1 MRSFMT
7 LLMTIV
13 LSAGTVLAQ
22 SPLPETIK
30 GRPVRLVD
38 LLRQSL
44 DRNLN
49 YRQARLQPELQQ
61 ASVLQQSAPFQ
72 LQMTSNINTSSRKT
86 PTASQLAGAPT
97 LTIDETRVE
106 LGFSHKLSW
115 GTLLNVN
122 INQIRSK
129 TNSIFATLNPQYN
142 ATFTLSIT
150 QPLLRGFGPQNTQ
163 AGLKAAEH
171 RLKSAYENLKESE
184 MDLLQQVA
192 SAYWDLAFAHKNYQ
206 VQVNSLKLAEKV
218 LHDTE
223 IQIKVGVKA
232 PIEKTSAEA
241 EVALRRQN
249 VVQALNLVQ
258 QATDQL
264 KSLVESTDAL
274 MTRLGEIWVPMDE
287 PPTPEE
293 LPPIDAV
300 LAEALKHRS
309 ALQAAKTQLEAART
323 EYNAAQNGTL
333 PELNLVAS
341 YSFNGLGGDRLI
353 LGGNFFNRQILGVE
367 KGQITDALNQVFRG
381 QFPSWSVGL
390 QLTWP
395 LNDTAARARLM
406 QAEVQFQQ
414 AEINYELERQRIVLQ
429 VRNAYRELLAARQ
442 SLDAAKAS
450 VRLQRA
456 NLNAETK
463 KLELGLSTNFILLQ
477 YQNNLAQA
485 ESQLFQAQTSYAKAW
500 IALLRAVGKLTPNT
514 VMNPGAHLLAFR
526 HH

>member
-1 MRSFMT
+1 MRRVWWCFA
-7 LLMTIV
+7 LLTFGV
-13 LSAGTVLAQ
+13 TTGFAQ
-22 SPLPETIK
+22 VQPPEK
-30 GRPVRLVD
+30 LEGRPVRLVD
-38 LLRQSL
+38 LLKHSL
-44 DRNLN
+44 ERNLT
-49 YRQARLQPELQQ
+49 YRQARLQPDLQQ
-61 ASVLQQSAPFQ
+61 ATVLQAKAPFQ
-72 LQMTSNINTSSRKT
+72 LQMTSNISTSSRET

-97 LTIDETRVE
+97 LIVDETNVD
-106 LGFSHKLSW
+106 LGFNQQLSW
-115 GTLLNVN
+115 GTL
-122 INQIRSK
+122 INLTLRQTRSK

-142 ATFTLSIT
+142 ASFTISLT
-150 QPLLRGFGPQNTQ
+150 QPLLRGFGPQNAQ
-163 AGLKAAEH
+163 ASLKSAEK
-171 RLKSAYENLKESE
+171 RLESAYENLKESE

-192 SAYWDLAFAHKNYQ
+192 TAYWDLAFAHHNYQ

-223 IQIKVGVKA
+223 IQIRVGVKA

-274 MTRLGEIWVPMDE
+274 MTRLGEIWVPMDN

-300 LAEALKHRS
+300 LEEALKHRS
-309 ALQAAKTQLEAART
+309 SLIAARQQLEAART
-323 EYNAAQNGTL
+323 EYNAAKNGTL

-341 YSFNGLGGDRLI
+341 YTFNGLGGDRLI
-353 LGGNFFNRQILGVE
+353 LGGDFFNRQILGIE
-367 KGQITDALNQVFRG
+367 KGQFTDALNQVFRG

-395 LNDTAARARLM
+395 INDTAAQSRLL

-414 AEINYELERQRIVLQ
+414 AQINYELERQRIVLQ

-442 SLDAAKAS
+442 SLEAAEAS
-450 VRLQRA
+450 VKLQRA
-456 NLNAETK
+456 NLDAESK

-485 ESQLFQAQTSYAKAW
+485 ESQLFQAQTNYAKAW
-500 IALLRAVGKLTPNT
+500 VALLRAVGKLNPNT
-514 VMNPGAHLLAFR
+514 VMNPSAYLMAR
-526 HH
+526 Q